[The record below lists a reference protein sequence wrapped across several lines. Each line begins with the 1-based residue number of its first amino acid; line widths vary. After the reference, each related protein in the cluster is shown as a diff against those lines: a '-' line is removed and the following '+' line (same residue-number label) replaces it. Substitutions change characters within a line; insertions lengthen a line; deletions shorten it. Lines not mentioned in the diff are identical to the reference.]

1 MRKWNISSKRLS
13 VGTADLRLLG
23 KLKDVLTLGTSGN
36 LIFHRTHIPLV
47 GLASRS
53 CENQVAA
60 TEEFLVSEHR
70 QA

>member
-1 MRKWNISSKRLS
+1 MGKWNISSTRLS

-23 KLKDVLTLGTSGN
+23 KLKDVLTLDTSGN
-36 LIFHRTHIPLV
+36 LVSTHIPLV

-53 CENQVAA
+53 CENHVAS
-60 TEEFLVSEHR
+60 TEEFLGSENR